1 MKLLFSKKAAKQG
14 IQIKLKTSVRR
25 RLYLLLDSLDPID
38 DSNVRES
45 EPLLNWVSNRMLSEH
60 GWKELK
66 CYNTEGV
73 LEETKSI
80 EDFIIKGVANYVF
93 DVVEIYY
100 DDYLSYYRTTDVA
113 NLEKYV
119 YQLQSE
125 INRILSEADLPWRM
139 IEGSFIKADSKW
151 IENEIME
158 KAYDLIKAYQFEG
171 ALHEIEEARSD
182 LLSGDT
188 KGCIFN
194 SGKAFESVL
203 KTILDKPSAQP
214 RELIR
219 GVMELGIFPEYYN
232 GFLKSFEENIL
243 NSVIKIRN
251 KEQGVSH
258 GQGEALNVPP
268 ESLAQLALHL
278 TGVLIYYIISRYQ
291 EKYPPKLQNECSETL
306 ERTIDGNDDVPF

>member
-25 RLYLLLDSLDPID
+25 RLYLLLDSLDPIYD
-38 DSNVRES
+38 PNVRDS
-45 EPLLNWVSNRMLSEH
+45 EPMLDWVSKRILSEH

-66 CYNTEGV
+66 CFNEEKT
-73 LEETKSI
+73 LEETGSI
-80 EDFIIKGVANYVF
+80 KEFMIHGVADYVF
-93 DVVEIYY
+93 DVVELYY
-100 DDYLSYYRTTDVA
+100 DDYLSYYRSTDVD
-113 NLEKYV
+113 NLEKSV
-119 YQLQSE
+119 NQLQSE

-139 IEGSFIKADSKW
+139 IEGSFIRADSKW
-151 IENEIME
+151 IENEVME

-182 LLSGDT
+182 LLCGDT
-188 KGCIFN
+188 KGCILN

-203 KTILDKPSAQP
+203 KTILDSPSAQP
-214 RELIR
+214 KDLIR
-219 GVMELGIFPEYYN
+219 GAMELGIFPEYYN
-232 GFLKSFEENIL
+232 GFLRSFEDNIL
-243 NSVIKIRN
+243 NCVFKIRN

-278 TGVLIYYIISRYQ
+278 TGVLIYYLICRYQ
-291 EKYPPKLQNECSETL
+291 EIHPPEPHNNGSESSG
-306 ERTIDGNDDVPF
+306 EIMFIGDDVPF